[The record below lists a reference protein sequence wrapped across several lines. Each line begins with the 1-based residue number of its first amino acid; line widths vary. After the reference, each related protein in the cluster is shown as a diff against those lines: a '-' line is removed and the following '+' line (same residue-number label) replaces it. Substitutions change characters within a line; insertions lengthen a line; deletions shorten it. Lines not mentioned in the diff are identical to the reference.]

1 MLESVRRS
9 VGRPVAITGSPAASL
24 ARGPGDSTG
33 IPDGVAIGD
42 RPRNSEVQ
50 PAIADTAHSS
60 FARVYTS
67 TALTM
72 L

>member
-1 MLESVRRS
+1 MLSSS
-9 VGRPVAITGSPAASL
+9 VGRPLAVDGSPAASL
-24 ARGPGDSTG
+24 AHGRGISTG
-33 IPDGVAIGD
+33 FPDGVAIGD